1 MSVTPMHQT
10 HVRLPADQFYWA
22 VIDASSLPRSFAGH
36 SSNQLGFIFESQ
48 LPISVDE
55 LHAVYVHMPGTRN
68 TYVACGMSRES
79 LLLHRDALSLSP
91 ASLPA
96 FIEGSDAIEPLRN
109 GNAFNQ
115 LTGEFT
121 PVPIRTLHRRWLLH
135 LAAITMAVAGLFIAG
150 IERRRHTIF
159 DAADSVRLT
168 RASLIERL
176 VGDSGVSSNQ
186 PPELLMTAELRSLQQ
201 TRSPAVH
208 GPDTTASAAQSL
220 GSLLAAW
227 PSGIHALAQSLVI
240 TRESISI
247 RVDVPSSIDAE
258 SFISAMQSLPGGWSL
273 SQTSVNAGQDGVTI
287 QANFTRKKQA
297 G

>member
-1 MSVTPMHQT
+1 MSVTPMSQT

-22 VIDASSLPRSFAGH
+22 VIDASSLPRSFTGH
-36 SSNQLGFIFESQ
+36 SRNQLGFLFESH

-55 LHAVYVHMPGTRN
+55 LHAVYVRIPGTTN
-68 TYVACGMSRES
+68 TYIACGMSRES
-79 LLLHRDALSLSP
+79 LLLHCDALTVWP
-91 ASLPA
+91 ASLPE
-96 FIEGSDAIEPLRN
+96 FIDGIDPTQS
-109 GNAFNQ
+109 GHAFN
-115 LTGEFT
+115 LLRGEFT
-121 PVPIRTLHRRWLLH
+121 PAPIRRFHRRWILH
-135 LAAITMAVAGLFIAG
+135 VTAITMAVAGLFIAG
-150 IERRRHTIF
+150 IERRRHTIL
-159 DAADSVRLT
+159 DAADSVHLT
-168 RASLIERL
+168 RASLIQRL
-176 VGDSGVSSNQ
+176 VGDSGESSNQ

-208 GPDTTASAAQSL
+208 GPDKTASAAQSL

-227 PSGIHALAQSLVI
+227 PSDIHALAQSLVV
-240 TRESISI
+240 TEESISI

-287 QANFTRKKQA
+287 QANFIRTHQE